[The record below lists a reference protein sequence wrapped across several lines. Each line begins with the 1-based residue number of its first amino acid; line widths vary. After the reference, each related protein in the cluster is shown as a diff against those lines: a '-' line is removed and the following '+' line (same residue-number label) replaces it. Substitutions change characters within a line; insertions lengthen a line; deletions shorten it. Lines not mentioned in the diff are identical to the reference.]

1 MGSDALCFIS
11 NKLTLNKLSDS
22 VCGNACQNQ
31 VKKRTQYHDITEYR
45 GIGDCFYSP
54 PTSFSSSSM
63 ALSSCWSLPLSI
75 TPGIFLTLIIGSVW
89 LFSIHSP
96 DIFLALTGT
105 TPQRVPSGNPS
116 HPAQLQVPGT
126 GIPTVV
132 PMF

>member
-1 MGSDALCFIS
+1 MPESG
-11 NKLTLNKLSDS
+11 
-22 VCGNACQNQ
+22 
-31 VKKRTQYHDITEYR
+31 KKRTQYHDITEYR

-105 TPQRVPSGNPS
+105 TPQNVPSGNPS

-126 GIPTVV
+126 GIPPLYLSPVRCRRWHSSGHRSTY
-132 PMF
+132 FH